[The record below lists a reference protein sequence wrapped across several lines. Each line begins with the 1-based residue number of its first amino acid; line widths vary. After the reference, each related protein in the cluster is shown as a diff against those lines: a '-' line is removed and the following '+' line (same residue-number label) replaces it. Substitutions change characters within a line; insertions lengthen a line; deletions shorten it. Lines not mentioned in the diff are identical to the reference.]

1 MKMTMKH
8 FLCMAVLA
16 LAGIMMSGC
25 GNEDDFAND
34 SKQQPAS
41 SGNVVTL
48 TTTVGLGEGAANR
61 AMGEGA
67 TNRAMG
73 EGATNRALAAGGV
86 KTFAAGETMAIVYK
100 NTAGETVKAVS
111 EALTDG
117 DITTTDDEATNKK
130 SATFTFTLTDP
141 DRTVPVRYIYP
152 AAMAKETIDANA
164 TIDDAGTVDY
174 GKLSTQDGTLDNLS
188 STLDLATGGGAWVGG
203 KLPGGPL
210 VNRLAILAITMK
222 DNAETPA
229 DITGSITG
237 MTLSDGTNKYTVS
250 RSATA
255 GPIYLAIRP
264 TTGATITMNANSET
278 TRYTKTLAA
287 AKTYAASN
295 GYPVSWSMIQ
305 GTNLSLIPV
314 VPQIYEAHDGET
326 LTGTL
331 ADRSPSGQHEIV
343 IDAGATVTLHNVS
356 VNPKGEQSWPGIT
369 CDGSA
374 TIILSGENVVH
385 PTFDFY
391 PAIKAGPEGTTLTI
405 QGEGRLTATAGEH
418 AAAIGCRQ
426 GASCGAITIS
436 GGTITATNNSGSH
449 AVIGGYYVSNPF
461 CTSVSITSGITR
473 LTMTNNSA
481 GDNKLKYF
489 ISANIIYLDGKNV
502 NFNDLGPIG
511 NFDQFMYTYTPGT
524 KTLTLTRRW

>member
-1 MKMTMKH
+1 MKNTMKKY
-8 FLCMAVLA
+8 LSMAVLA
-16 LAGIMMSGC
+16 LAGAMMSGC

-48 TTTVGLGEGAANR
+48 TTTVGLGG
-61 AMGEGA
+61 GA

-86 KTFAAGETMAIVYK
+86 KTFAAGEQMAIVYK
-100 NTAGETVKAVS
+100 NTAGQTVKAVS
-111 EALTDG
+111 AALTDG
-117 DITTTDDEATNKK
+117 DITTTDDDATDKK
-130 SATFTFTLTDP
+130 SATFTFELTDP

-152 AAMAKETIDANA
+152 AAMAKETIAIDAE
-164 TIDDAGTVDY
+164 IDDANTINY
-174 GKLSTQDGTLDNLS
+174 GALSEQDGTLTTLA
-188 STLDLATGGGAWVGG
+188 STLDLATYDGAWDEG

-229 DITGSITG
+229 DITGDITG

-250 RSATA
+250 RSADA

-264 TTGATITMNANSET
+264 TTGATITMNANSST

-287 AKTYAASN
+287 AKTYEASN

-305 GTNLSLIPV
+305 GTNLSLIPEA
-314 VPQIYEAHDGET
+314 PQTYYAHNGET

-331 ADRSPSGQHEIV
+331 ADRGPGGQHEIV

-356 VNPKGEQSWPGIT
+356 VNPKGEQSWPGIY

-374 TIILSGENVVH
+374 TIILSGENEVH
-385 PTFDFY
+385 STFDFY
-391 PAIKAGPEGTTLTI
+391 PAIKAGPTGTTLTI
-405 QGEGRLTATAGEH
+405 QGGGRLTATAGEY

-436 GGTITATNNSGSH
+436 GGTITATNNSSSY
-449 AVIGGYYVSNPF
+449 AVIGGYYLLGNDV

-473 LTMTNNSA
+473 LTMTNNGA
-481 GDNKLKYF
+481 GYDEWRYF
-489 ISANIIYLDGKNV
+489 ISANNIYLDGKNV
-502 NFNDLGPIG
+502 NFNDLNPIG
-511 NFDQFMYTYTPGT
+511 YFDQLMYTYNPGT
-524 KTLTLTRRW
+524 KTLTLKKPY

>member
-1 MKMTMKH
+1 MKMTMKNY
-8 FLCMAVLA
+8 LCMAVLA
-16 LAGIMMSGC
+16 LAGAMMTGC
-25 GNEDDFAND
+25 GNEDDFAN
-34 SKQQPAS
+34 SNKQQPAS

-48 TTTVGLGEGAANR
+48 TTTVGLGEGA
-61 AMGEGA
+61 
-67 TNRAMG
+67 TNRAMDG
-73 EGATNRALAAGGV
+73 GATNRALAAGGV
-86 KTFAAGETMAIVYK
+86 KTFAVGEQMAIVYK
-100 NTAGETVKAVS
+100 NMAGETVKAVS

-141 DRTVPVRYIYP
+141 DRTGTVRYIYP
-152 AAMAKETIDANA
+152 AAMAKEPIDANA

-174 GKLSTQDGTLDNLS
+174 SKLSTQDGTLDNLS
-188 STLDLATGGGAWVGG
+188 STLDLATYDGAWAGG

-210 VNRLAILAITMK
+210 VNQLAILAVTLK
-222 DNAETPA
+222 DETPA

-237 MTLSDGTNKYTVS
+237 MTLSDGTNTYTVS

-391 PAIKAGPEGTTLTI
+391 PAIMAGPTGTTLTI

-418 AAAIGCRQ
+418 AAAIGCRDNK
-426 GASCGAITIS
+426 SCGAITIS
-436 GGTITATNNSGSH
+436 GGTITATNNSSYY
-449 AVIGGYYVSNPF
+449 AVIGGCCYVSNPV

-473 LTMTNNSA
+473 LTMTNNGA
-481 GDNKLKYF
+481 DYDERRYF
-489 ISANIIYLDGKNV
+489 ISANNIYLDGKKV
-502 NFNDLGPIG
+502 NLNDLGPIG
-511 NFDQFMYTYTPGT
+511 YLDQFMYTYTPGT